1 LVRNEAIEIRV
12 RRVARVDR
20 YRRPSDLPPRIPLF
34 PLRGAILLP
43 RATLPLNVFEP
54 RYLALVDDVLSG
66 SRVIGIVQPATA
78 KTDEESPESKDTP
91 LRNVGCAGRV
101 TAYQELDD
109 GRVMI
114 TLSGVARYTIL
125 DEAVTASPYRIASV
139 SYDRFASDFDVGRG
153 EEQVDRANLVRVLRA
168 YLEQNRLKA
177 DWSAIERAPSEY
189 LINALC
195 VMSPYGPE
203 EKQAL
208 LEAEDLKRRAEVL
221 IALAEMELAST
232 GGPGGTLQ

>member
-1 LVRNEAIEIRV
+1 M
-12 RRVARVDR
+12 ARIDR

-54 RYLALVDDVLSG
+54 RYLAMVDDVMSG
-66 SRVIGIVQPATA
+66 SRVIGIVQPAT
-78 KTDEESPESKDTP
+78 TDDAGESPENKDAA
-91 LRNVGCAGRV
+91 LRKVGCAGRV

-109 GRVMI
+109 GRLLI
-114 TLSGVARYTIL
+114 TITGVARYSIV
-125 DEAVTASPYRIASV
+125 DEAVTAGPYRVATV

-153 EEQVDRANLVRVLRA
+153 EEQVDRTNLVRVLRA

-177 DWSAIERAPSEY
+177 DWTAIERAPSEY

>member
-1 LVRNEAIEIRV
+1 M
-12 RRVARVDR
+12 ARIDR
-20 YRRPSDLPPRIPLF
+20 YRHPSDLPSRIPLF

-54 RYLALVDDVLSG
+54 RYLAMLEDVLAG
-66 SRVIGIVQPATA
+66 QRIIGVIQPSTG
-78 KTDEESPESKDTP
+78 DGDIESPERKDAQ
-91 LRNVGCAGRV
+91 LHRVGCAGRV

-109 GRVMI
+109 GRLLI
-114 TLSGVARYTIL
+114 TLTGVARYTII
-125 DEAVTASPYRIASV
+125 DEAATASPYRTATV
-139 SYDRFASDFDVGRG
+139 TYDAFASDFDIGRG
-153 EEQVDRANLVRVLRA
+153 EEQVDRTNLVRVLRA

-177 DWSAIERAPSEY
+177 DWTAIERAPSEY

>member
-1 LVRNEAIEIRV
+1 MALVE
-12 RRVARVDR
+12 R
-20 YRRPSDLPPRIPLF
+20 YRRPADLPPRIPLF

-54 RYLALVDDVLSG
+54 RYLAMLDDVIAG
-66 SRVIGIVQPATA
+66 SRIIGIVQPGT
-78 KTDEESPESKDTP
+78 TDDAGESPEGKDSK

-109 GRVMI
+109 GRLLI
-114 TLSGVARYTIL
+114 TITGIARYTII
-125 DEAVTASPYRIASV
+125 DEAVTPAPYRVATV

-153 EEQVDRANLVRVLRA
+153 EEQVDRQNLVRVLRA

-177 DWSAIERAPSEY
+177 DWTAIERAPSEY

-208 LEAEDLKRRAEVL
+208 LEAENLKRRAEVL

>member
-1 LVRNEAIEIRV
+1 MALVE
-12 RRVARVDR
+12 R
-20 YRRPSDLPPRIPLF
+20 YRRPADLPPRIPLF

-54 RYLALVDDVLSG
+54 RYLAMLDDVIAG
-66 SRVIGIVQPATA
+66 SRIIGIVQPGTTEDAG
-78 KTDEESPESKDTP
+78 ESPEGKDSK

-109 GRVMI
+109 GLLLI
-114 TLSGVARYTIL
+114 TITGIARYTII
-125 DEAVTASPYRIASV
+125 DEAVTPAPYRVATV

-153 EEQVDRANLVRVLRA
+153 EEQVDRQNLVRVLRA

-177 DWSAIERAPSEY
+177 DWTAIERAPSEY

-208 LEAEDLKRRAEVL
+208 LEAENLKRRAEVL

>member
-1 LVRNEAIEIRV
+1 MPLQDRLGDGL
-12 RRVARVDR
+12 ARIDR

-43 RATLPLNVFEP
+43 RATLPLNIFEP
-54 RYLALVDDVLSG
+54 RYLAMLEEVIAGHRVLG
-66 SRVIGIVQPATA
+66 VVQPDSA
-78 KTDEESPESKDTP
+78 DDPSESPEGKDTG
-91 LRNVGCAGRV
+91 LRRVGCAGRV

-109 GRVMI
+109 GRLLI
-114 TLSGVARYTIL
+114 TLTGVARYTII
-125 DEAVTASPYRIASV
+125 DEAATAKPFRVASV
-139 SYDRFASDFDVGRG
+139 SYDKFASDFDVGRG
-153 EEQVDRANLVRVLRA
+153 EEQVDRVNLVRVLRA

-177 DWSAIERAPSEY
+177 DWDAIERASSEF

-221 IALAEMELAST
+221 VALAEMELAST
-232 GGPGGTLQ
+232 GGQGGTLQ

>member
-1 LVRNEAIEIRV
+1 M
-12 RRVARVDR
+12 ARIDR

-43 RATLPLNVFEP
+43 RATLPLNIFEP
-54 RYLALVDDVLSG
+54 RYLAMIDEVMSG
-66 SRVIGIVQPATA
+66 SRVLGIVQPSGG
-78 KTDEESPESKDTP
+78 DGESPEGKDAG
-91 LRNVGCAGRV
+91 LRRVGCAGRV
-101 TAYQELDD
+101 TSYQELDD
-109 GRVMI
+109 GRILI
-114 TLSGVARYTIL
+114 TLTGICRYAII
-125 DEAVTASPYRIASV
+125 DEAATASPYRVATV
-139 SYDRFASDFDVGRG
+139 SYDGYANDLDEGRG
-153 EEQVDRANLVRVLRA
+153 EEQVDRTNLIRVLRA

-177 DWSAIERAPSEY
+177 DWNAIERAPSEY